1 MYSSSKEHAS
11 HCSMSIVKL
20 MGRIVHPTDIDSLTC
35 DNTAFATLF
44 QDPLIQFSC
53 VFAGLVHD
61 VDHSGESNATLIKIG
76 HPLAALYNFK
86 SVAEQNSL
94 DLCWKLLMQP
104 KYGALQEAIFDNCQ
118 DELERFRAL
127 LVQCVMSTDIQDADL
142 GAKRKARWEK
152 AFAKDS
158 SQAAK
163 EEDTTL
169 TKATIVLE
177 HLMQASDVAHTMQ
190 HWHVFRKFNQRLF
203 EEVYG
208 SYLEEQANIT
218 DPIALAATKDPSKF
232 WYQGEIGFFDHY
244 ILPLADK
251 LETCGV
257 FGVSSTE
264 YKLYAE
270 ENRREW
276 QEKGEALVEEYVATA
291 LEKRRKKKEAE
302 SKVEEDVKKE
312 QVWTPEGTATDYSW
326 A

>member
-1 MYSSSKEHAS
+1 
-11 HCSMSIVKL
+11 
-20 MGRIVHPTDIDSLTC
+20 MGRIVHPTDTTDFLTG
-35 DNTAFATLF
+35 DHTTFASLF

-61 VDHSGESNATLIKIG
+61 VDHSGESNATLVKIG
-76 HPLAALYNFK
+76 HPLAAQYNFK
-86 SVAEQNSL
+86 SMAEQNSL

-127 LVQCVMSTDIQDADL
+127 LVQCVMSTDIQDAEL

-158 SQAAK
+158 SQTA
-163 EEDTTL
+163 EVEDTTL

-208 SYLEEQANIT
+208 SYLEELVQLD
-218 DPIALAATKDPSKF
+218 DPAASATIKDPSEF
-232 WYQGEIGFFDHY
+232 WYQGELGFFDHY
-244 ILPLADK
+244 ILPLANK

-276 QEKGEALVEEYVATA
+276 QEKGQALVEEYVATA
-291 LEKRRKKKEAE
+291 LEKRRKKREAAYKAE
-302 SKVEEDVKKE
+302 KAEK
-312 QVWTPEGTATDYSW
+312 VWTPEGEATDFSW
-326 A
+326 V